1 MNRSIRQTRT
11 RRGLVVAAGAAAA
24 IAGAFAA
31 PTAAFAAD
39 PSGTIQVA
47 GPGTAFTAS
56 GHIVSQAV
64 KSGSA
69 ASYTLRVI
77 NTSPLAAGYYLKLA
91 SSGHA
96 STVTVTTTTT
106 NIFGQTQTTTVNP
119 NSDGNYPTG
128 LIGAGKSKDFTLS
141 VTPDKSNTQTSNVD
155 VTLLSGST
163 VEGTEAT
170 RTSITAVNGTGGYD
184 VLAHQGSQLN
194 VGGAVTG
201 QFATA
206 PALAAKG
213 SATYTLRLQNDAN
226 DLHRIG
232 LAASV
237 NSSACG
243 TSFPAKYTVTTTN
256 ILGQTQTTD
265 ITSAVNN
272 GSYQTPYLSQGQYQ
286 DVTVSISRADSVCA
300 EAVYT
305 EKTLDASGAPQ
316 MSALLV
322 ANASV

>member
-39 PSGTIQVA
+39 PAAALQIA
-47 GPGTAFTAS
+47 GPGTAFTAT

-69 ASYTLRVI
+69 ASYTLRVL
-77 NTSPLAAGYYLKLA
+77 NTGSLAAGYYLKLA

-96 STVTVTTTTT
+96 STVAVTTTTT
-106 NIFGQTQTTTVNP
+106 NIWGQTQTTTVNP
-119 NSDGNYPTG
+119 TSDGYPTG

-155 VTLLSGST
+155 VTLVSGST

-213 SATYTLRLQNDAN
+213 SATYTLRLQNDSSN
-226 DLHRIG
+226 YHRIG
-232 LAASV
+232 LVASV
-237 NSSACG
+237 NSSTCA
-243 TSFPAKYTVTTTN
+243 TSFPAKYTITTKN
-256 ILGQTQTTD
+256 IFGQTQTTD
-265 ITSAVNN
+265 ITSSVND
-272 GSYQTPYLSQGQYQ
+272 GSYLTPYLSQGQYQ
-286 DVTVSISRADSVCA
+286 DVTVSISRADSVCG

-305 EKTLDASGAPQ
+305 EKTQDGAGTAQ
-316 MSALLV
+316 MSAVLV